1 MKYRRI
7 AFIGLAASA
16 LATTGAGTAAADM
29 MYAPMGDLP
38 ANKPIIAPM
47 LGDIYITDDAGNLL
61 QYNQTRNDIAVSLS
75 TAETELAAGALRGLQ
90 NAPPISLGPIGFRP
104 GALVAVADTP
114 GVDCVQVIF
123 TEVPPDR
130 RSGNY
135 VWPSSVAISGQAY
148 GYSSGFCR

>member
-7 AFIGLAASA
+7 AFLGLAACT
-16 LATTGAGTAAADM
+16 LAVTGAGTAAADV

-47 LGDIYITDDAGNLL
+47 IGDIYITDDAGNLV
-61 QYNQTRNDIAVSLS
+61 QYNQTRNDIAISLS
-75 TAETELAAGALRGLQ
+75 KAETELAANVLRGVQ
-90 NAPPISLGPIGFRP
+90 GAPPISLGPLGFRP
-104 GALVAVADTP
+104 GAVVAVADSP

-123 TEVPPDR
+123 TEVPQDR

-135 VWPSSVAISGQAY
+135 IWPPSVAISGQAY
-148 GYSSGFCR
+148 GYSAGYCR